1 MTTEMLVNTM
11 PDTLAPG
18 VVPYLLECVNS
29 EHPLVLGDS
38 PGATPRLRDIVG
50 RLERAE
56 LHHGFL
62 IAHVEFLDT
71 TYAQALRS
79 CAHRMGVALSVM
91 GSMEVLPVPLANL
104 DLRTLQFYLATR
116 P

>member
-11 PDTLAPG
+11 PETLASD
-18 VVPYLLECVNS
+18 VVPYLLEYIDS
-29 EHPLVLGDS
+29 ERPLVLGDA
-38 PGATPRLRDIVG
+38 PGATPRLCDIVG

-79 CAHRMGVALSVM
+79 CAHRMGVALSVR
-91 GSMEVLPVPLANL
+91 GSVEVLPVPLAKL
-104 DLRTLQFYLATR
+104 DLHTLQFYLATR